1 MGWRRIILH
10 PFFINVFST
19 YAGEVPALVT
29 KVRQAKL
36 YIFSQKKDFRTV
48 KILLIGCLII
58 LVLFKAVC

>member
-36 YIFSQKKDFRTV
+36 YIFSQKKRLPNSKNLTNRMSYYF
-48 KILLIGCLII
+48 GS
-58 LVLFKAVC
+58 F